1 MVAMALESLEF
12 YDQRRLENAG
22 TYHKQGKC
30 EEKQF

>member
-1 MVAMALESLEF
+1 MVEITLESLQF
-12 YDQRRLENAG
+12 YDKRRLENAG